1 MVYFLKMQGDYFRY
15 VAEVSTGERH
25 EKGIE
30 RCLKQYNE
38 GIELAEELQ
47 PGDPTRLS
55 LQLNFSIFCFESL
68 EEQEQA
74 LEMAN

>member
-1 MVYFLKMQGDYFRY
+1 MVYYLKMQGDYYRY

-25 EKGIE
+25 TKGID

-38 GIELAEELQ
+38 GIELAEHLP

-55 LQLNFSIFCFESL
+55 L
-68 EEQEQA
+68 
-74 LEMAN
+74 

>member
-1 MVYFLKMQGDYFRY
+1 LISKYLFPNAKKADNKELMVYFYKMQGDYFRY

-30 RCLKQYNE
+30 RCLKNYNE
-38 GIELAEELQ
+38 GIEMAEDLL

-55 LQLNFSIFCFESL
+55 L
-68 EEQEQA
+68 
-74 LEMAN
+74 